1 MRKSHPDSKYVM
13 VLLKYAKE
21 YAVKYFQYVTLVSVD
36 DKAIIPIGDPG
47 ATVSTGVRGH
57 HRSLVPSSSFLGA
70 LDHNFHVH
78 GVVPSVS
85 LIVSI
90 PESSSDSFFTGQV
103 YVGNKNK
110 VTQPS
115 SPLLHSTELS
125 KILLHDSCAENSVA
139 GDKSVI
145 LILSDGGRDH
155 RLSYGSVQV
164 ALLALFI

>member
-1 MRKSHPDSKYVM
+1 M

-115 SPLLHSTELS
+115 SLLLHSTELS